1 MSPTV
6 SERRLSAPMRRGI
19 VALCVAMAFVLSG
32 CGAVIG
38 TTLKVND
45 DGSGSRSLTVTF
57 TNDDSDEA
65 KQMFAKPLSVYDAS
79 IKKHVPS
86 QLTYNGLHMQGKS
99 MVASFQLDFS
109 SPQDYLTKV
118 RAIIG
123 GSKDPTSDIQNINT
137 PLVNGVVGKENFTS
151 HDLLEWLPDG
161 LEQDGIVDSGNV
173 GNVLDSENNMTLTI
187 GGKNFTSQ
195 TPLDIE
201 HVADNGFDQV
211 VVQLNF
217 KSMKDV
223 GAVVWYL
230 SLIHI

>member
-1 MSPTV
+1 
-6 SERRLSAPMRRGI
+6 
-19 VALCVAMAFVLSG
+19 
-32 CGAVIG
+32 
-38 TTLKVND
+38 
-45 DGSGSRSLTVTF
+45 
-57 TNDDSDEA
+57 
-65 KQMFAKPLSVYDAS
+65 
-79 IKKHVPS
+79 
-86 QLTYNGLHMQGKS
+86 

-151 HDLLEWLPDG
+151 RDLLEWLPQG

-195 TPLDIE
+195 TPLDVE

-223 GAVVWYL
+223 GAVVWYFSEQAWGADKRIRSKPSSTRPPRTAMVRPPTRRVTTCLRMCANSSRRPTQWARRSPSRPVLWKRSTRGWLRL
-230 SLIHI
+230 SATSLAV

>member
-1 MSPTV
+1 M
-6 SERRLSAPMRRGI
+6 
-19 VALCVAMAFVLSG
+19 AMAFVLSG

-137 PLVNGVVGKENFTS
+137 PLANGVVGKENFTS

-217 KSMKDV
+217 KSMKTSV
-223 GAVVWYL
+223 PLSGTSPSRPGALTRRIRSKL
-230 SLIHI
+230 S